1 MMLDFVAWL
10 AALCPELCALA
21 YRHTAGF
28 GTNSSH
34 RERDIW
40 PSETEGQANQ
50 FPLESE
56 HFMKTSEVKA
66 LVQEVL
72 SGMPRRYS
80 EHVIDEV
87 FFAIEQNQD
96 LLRRYET
103 LSSTLG
109 KHVVNNSVG
118 SWVGKL
124 LDKVGE
130 REVASVR
137 NTLIGA
143 YSILDTDAKRLR
155 NPTEAEARELL
166 ASYYQENRASLPP
179 DIRQHRDFILELIEQ
194 GISAEEAFASA
205 IAQRKKK

>member
-1 MMLDFVAWL
+1 
-10 AALCPELCALA
+10 
-21 YRHTAGF
+21 
-28 GTNSSH
+28 
-34 RERDIW
+34 
-40 PSETEGQANQ
+40 
-50 FPLESE
+50 
-56 HFMKTSEVKA
+56 MKTSEVKT

-72 SGMPRRYS
+72 SEMPRRYS

-103 LSSTLG
+103 LSATLG

-130 REVASVR
+130 REVASVKS
-137 NTLIGA
+137 TLIGA
-143 YSILDTDAKRLR
+143 YSILDTDAKKLR
-155 NPTEAEARELL
+155 NPTEAEARQLL
-166 ASYYQENRASLPP
+166 ASYYQENKASLPP